1 MRASLLALLVTLSAA
16 PAVAGP
22 AKTYTGKVLPFEIIA
37 AIRNY
42 GITKGGILP
51 AQVAISV
58 QGGTQADWLAT
69 AAYVAEKS
77 IVNDVTFSQVDIFV
91 PNPWGDKAPQGKK
104 RLAQAYYAGPDP
116 TKSPWPDAPWLIMAQ
131 GHAPTLAD
139 VEFDVL
145 ADKLLSEEPPSDD
158 DSASDAADAKATR
171 LLIKKYHLPKD
182 WKPDEHLSASDPL
195 AVNIINRGQIKISDS
210 DDAESSIEHLRD
222 CLSKND
228 NADLWRGCQDT
239 SLDYNF
245 RP

>member
-1 MRASLLALLVTLSAA
+1 MRIRLLALLLLATT
-16 PAVAGP
+16 PAMADTP
-22 AKTYTGKVLPFEIIA
+22 KTYTGKVLPFEIIT

-58 QGGTQADWLAT
+58 EGGTQADWLAT

-77 IVNDVTFSQVDIFV
+77 IINDVTFSEVDIFV

-104 RLAQAYYAGPDP
+104 RLAKAYYSGPDP
-116 TKSPWPDAPWLIMAQ
+116 SRSAWPDQQWLIMAQ

-145 ADKLLSEEPPSDD
+145 ADKLLGEEPPSDD

-171 LLIKKYHLPKD
+171 LLIRKYHLPKT
-182 WKPDEHLSASDPL
+182 WKPDEHLGAMDPQ
-195 AVNIINRGQIKISDS
+195 AVQITDRSQIKISDS
-210 DDAESSIEHLRD
+210 DDAEASIEKLRN
-222 CLSKND
+222 CLSSD
-228 NADLWRGCQDT
+228 EGQLWRGCQDT
-239 SLDYNF
+239 SEDYEF
-245 RP
+245 EP

>member
-1 MRASLLALLVTLSAA
+1 MRLPLLALLAA
-16 PAVAGP
+16 ASVVPAAAAGP
-22 AKTYTGKVLPFEIIA
+22 AVYTGKVLPFEIIA
-37 AIRNY
+37 AVRNY

-58 QGGTQADWLAT
+58 KGGTTADWLAT

-77 IVNDVTFSQVDIFV
+77 IVNDVTFAQVDVFV

-116 TKSPWPDAPWLIMAQ
+116 KRSAWPDEPWMVTAQ

-145 ADKLLSEEPPSDD
+145 ADKLLGEEPPSDD
-158 DSASDAADAKATR
+158 DSASDAADAKAIR
-171 LLIKKYHLPKD
+171 LLVKKYHLPKT
-182 WKPDEHLSASDPL
+182 WKPDEQLGARDPKAVLVKDRNQIVVSSSDE
-195 AVNIINRGQIKISDS
+195 
-210 DDAESSIEHLRD
+210 AEASIEQLRA
-222 CLSKND
+222 CLSKD
-228 NADLWRGCQDT
+228 EGKMWRGCQDT
-239 SLDYNF
+239 SQDYQF

>member
-1 MRASLLALLVTLSAA
+1 MRAPALLALLLAA
-16 PAVAGP
+16 TPAVAAPP
-22 AKTYTGKVLPFEIIA
+22 ATYTGKVLPFEIIA
-37 AIRNY
+37 AVRNY

-58 QGGTQADWLAT
+58 KGGTTADWLAT

-77 IVNDVTFSQVDIFV
+77 IINDVTFAQVDIFV
-91 PNPWGDKAPQGKK
+91 PNPWGDKAPLGKK

-116 TKSPWPDAPWLIMAQ
+116 KRSAWPEDPWMITAQ

-171 LLIKKYHLPKD
+171 LLIKKYHLPKS
-182 WKPDEHLSASDPL
+182 WKPDEHLSSLDL
-195 AVNIINRGQIKISDS
+195 EAVTVHDRKQIVVSDS
-210 DDAESSIEHLRD
+210 DDAEASIEQLRA
-222 CLSKND
+222 CLSKED
-228 NADLWRGCQDT
+228 GDLWRGCQDA
-239 SLDYNF
+239 SQDYMF
-245 RP
+245 KP

>member
-1 MRASLLALLVTLSAA
+1 MRLPLLALLAA
-16 PAVAGP
+16 ASVVPAAAAGP
-22 AKTYTGKVLPFEIIA
+22 AVYTGKVLPFEIIA
-37 AIRNY
+37 AVRNY

-58 QGGTQADWLAT
+58 KGGTTADWLAT

-77 IVNDVTFSQVDIFV
+77 IVNDVTFAQIDVFV
-91 PNPWGDKAPQGKK
+91 PSPWGDKAPQGKK

-116 TKSPWPDAPWLIMAQ
+116 KRSPWPDEPWMVTAQ

-145 ADKLLSEEPPSDD
+145 ADKILGEEPPSDD

-171 LLIKKYHLPKD
+171 LLIRKYHLPKT
-182 WKPDEHLSASDPL
+182 WKPDEQLGSSDPK
-195 AVNIINRGQIKISDS
+195 VVMVKDRKQIVVSSS
-210 DDAESSIEHLRD
+210 DDAEASIEQLRA
-222 CLSKND
+222 CLSKD
-228 NADLWRGCQDT
+228 DGEMWRGCQDT
-239 SLDYNF
+239 SQDYQF